1 MSDRVGTAEWYPPA
15 EFAGLYPY
23 QEGTFWLGRSPL
35 GGQPVGYADDR
46 HVCLVSGSRSG
57 KGTTT
62 IINNLCLWP
71 GSVVVV
77 DPKGENATVTA
88 ARRGPGSKYC
98 EGMGQAVHVLDPFRV
113 AEVDE
118 SLRSRFN
125 PLDALN
131 PDDPLVVDEA
141 GRLADAIVVVNKDA
155 NDPFW
160 DESARTLVK
169 GLILHVIS
177 SPQFEGRRNLVT
189 VRELVAR
196 GDHEG
201 IATLRGMGV
210 EEVPSAQGLL
220 WEGVSRN
227 PAFGGIVSGIG
238 ETLVNMAVNSAR
250 LFESVLQVA
259 NRNTEF
265 LDSPGMRSC
274 LSVSDF
280 KLSDLKTDPSGVSI
294 YLSLPQRY
302 MSEHYRWLRMM
313 IALTVTEMEA
323 VKGQPASGHRVLMV
337 LDEFAGLKRMEVI
350 ENAVAQIAG
359 FGLTLFFVLQSL
371 EQLEKVYGKG
381 WETFL
386 GCSATKIFFAIDD
399 KFTREYVSRLI
410 GDTEV
415 IREVRS
421 HGQTEGTN
429 ESDTTGRS
437 RSETVGESASRSEG
451 RTLSVSESNSE
462 SVSVGQNRST
472 TDGTNQSV
480 TQGVNQSFTEG
491 QSESTGWNRSKNAS
505 KSWGTNTS
513 EGQSQG
519 SSHNESWTPPPMFFR
534 NTVRLVPFLR
544 ENETANYG
552 TNQSTNSSK
561 GRSDGGSRG
570 TSKGTSGSTSEST
583 SRTEGSSLSE
593 TNGRSN
599 STTVGD
605 NYSRTL
611 GHSGSRSEGL
621 SESSSIS
628 HSKSATV
635 GESDSR
641 TQGRSSSRNEGLN
654 ETIQKRPLITPDE
667 IGVFFDRPSNGRI
680 GWALVLIGGARPAI
694 VQRTPYY
701 DDPFFG
707 WLFDPHPDHEH
718 PPELMGEEPF
728 MLPSLTENTVNLL
741 MQPLDLR
748 ADGCVVRAGD
758 PIAEAMVF
766 GPKELYPHIADLEA
780 HVAQA
785 TDRAN
790 LKFSW
795 NGEMVSLN
803 SAGPIRLP
811 IHSPVSGRLVRWN
824 HDGEGAVDLSESG
837 VLHVN
842 RRRYVTE
849 LALPGVDPLTQY
861 TLFLDA
867 VERMVQSADRAI
879 AQRRARENAEQEA
892 REKAE
897 QEEKRAQDEKK
908 RAQEEAEALQRSAA
922 LVKQRRLDNAQT
934 NYCAAPDWTDVVFGF
949 GVMTS
954 VPASGFVAAYLNSKG
969 LSFILNSVLV
979 AVSFVIM
986 CAISYMAHALIMII
1000 CFRFVV
1006 PHKQN
1011 KWDRMS
1017 TEERERYAQSIGL

>member
-1 MSDRVGTAEWYPPA
+1 MNDRVGTAEWFPPA
-15 EFAGLYPY
+15 EFAGSYPY
-23 QEGTFWLGRSPL
+23 EEGMFWLGRSPL
-35 GGQPVGYADDR
+35 GGEPIGYIDDR
-46 HVCLVSGSRSG
+46 HICLVSGSRSG

-155 NDPFW
+155 SEPFW

-189 VRELVAR
+189 VRELIAR

-201 IATLRGMGV
+201 VATLRGMGV
-210 EEVPSAQGLL
+210 EDVPSAQGIL

-238 ETLVNMAVNSAR
+238 ETLVNMAVNSSR

-259 NRNTEF
+259 HRNTEF
-265 LDSPGMRSC
+265 LDSPGMRACVSA
-274 LSVSDF
+274 SDF
-280 KLSDLKTDPSGVSI
+280 RLSDLKTDPNGVSI

-302 MSEHYRWLRMM
+302 MPEHYRWLRMM
-313 IALTVTEMEA
+313 IALIVTEMEA
-323 VKGQPASGHRVLMV
+323 VKGQPACGHRVLLF

-359 FGLTLFFVLQSL
+359 FGVTLFFVLQSL

-386 GCSATKIFFAIDD
+386 GCSAIKLFFAIDD

-410 GDTEV
+410 GDTEL

-421 HGQTEGTN
+421 HGQTDGTN

-437 RSETVGESASRSEG
+437 RSETAGESASRSTG

-480 TQGVNQSFTEG
+480 TKGVNQSLTEG
-491 QSESTGWNRSKNAS
+491 QSESTGWNRSKNTA
-505 KSWGTNTS
+505 KNWGTNTS

-519 SSHNESWTPPPMFFR
+519 SSHNESWSPPPFFFR
-534 NTVRLVPFLR
+534 NTMRYVPFLR
-544 ENETANYG
+544 DNETANYG
-552 TNQSTNSSK
+552 TNQGTNSSR

-583 SRTEGSSLSE
+583 SQTEGSSLSH
-593 TNGRSN
+593 TDGRSS

-605 NYSRTL
+605 NHSRTL
-611 GHSGSRSEGL
+611 GRSGSRSEGL
-621 SESSSIS
+621 SESSSVS
-628 HSKSATV
+628 QSRSQTV
-635 GESDSR
+635 GESDSH
-641 TQGRSSSRNEGLN
+641 TAGRSFSRNEGTA
-654 ETIQKRPLITPDE
+654 ETIQKRPLITADE
-667 IGVFFDRPSNGRI
+667 LGVFFDRPSGGRV

-694 VQRTPYY
+694 LQRTPYY
-701 DDPFFG
+701 SDPFFA
-707 WLFDPHPDHEH
+707 WLFDPHPDHAP

-741 MQPLDLR
+741 MQPLELR
-748 ADGCVVRAGD
+748 AEGCVVRAGD
-758 PIAEAMVF
+758 PIAEAVVC
-766 GPKELYPHIADLEA
+766 GPKTLYPHISDLYA
-780 HVAQA
+780 HLSQA
-785 TDRAN
+785 PGLNAPSFN
-790 LKFSW
+790 W
-795 NGEMVSLN
+795 NGEQVGLN

-811 IHSPVSGRLVRWN
+811 IHSPASGCLVRWN
-824 HDGEGAVDLSESG
+824 HDGEGAVDLSECG
-837 VLHVN
+837 ILHVN
-842 RRRYVTE
+842 RRRYVDE
-849 LALPGVDPLTQY
+849 LALPEADALTRY
-861 TLFLDA
+861 TWFLDEIESA
-867 VERMVQSADRAI
+867 VGAADRAI
-879 AQRRARENAEQEA
+879 AQRQAQERAEQEA
-892 REKAE
+892 RE
-897 QEEKRAQDEKK
+897 R
-908 RAQEEAEALQRSAA
+908 AEAVEKLAA
-922 LVKQRRLDNAQT
+922 ELARVAEIEAQQKKSERLRQAET
-934 NYCAAPDWTDVVFGF
+934 RYCRPKPRKPVNDLIEHTVTSTRHGISTVMVGVVIGLIWALASDVPWLA
-949 GVMTS
+949 GVVIGYIMSCITI
-954 VPASGFVAAYLNSKG
+954 A
-969 LSFILNSVLV
+969 VLV
-979 AVSFVIM
+979 LVYDFYLKTMENSR
-986 CAISYMAHALIMII
+986 S
-1000 CFRFVV
+1000 R
-1006 PHKQN
+1006 
-1011 KWDRMS
+1011 KWSNMS
-1017 TEERERYAQSIGL
+1017 DEERERYARSIGL